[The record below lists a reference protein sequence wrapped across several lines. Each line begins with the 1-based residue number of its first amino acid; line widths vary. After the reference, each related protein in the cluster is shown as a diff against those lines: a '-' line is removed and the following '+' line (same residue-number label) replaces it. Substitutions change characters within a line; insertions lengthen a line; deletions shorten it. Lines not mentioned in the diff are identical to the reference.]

1 MASHPTLRLEMRQI
15 SVVAFLLTVF
25 FVSLASPQSKTPSK
39 KKTTAKK
46 SRASSRTVKRAPA
59 AYRQPA
65 PTPERYKE
73 IQQALA
79 DKGYLKSE
87 PNGVW
92 DAQSTAALAQFQ
104 SDRKLDAGGK
114 LTAASLI
121 ALGLGPSTAPI
132 PPDPKAKTAVEATP
146 PPTPA
151 N

>member
-1 MASHPTLRLEMRQI
+1 MKHI
-15 SVVAFLLTVF
+15 SAAIFLLTVLF
-25 FVSLASPQSKTPSK
+25 ASLASPQSKSAAK
-39 KKTTAKK
+39 KKITAKK
-46 SRASSRTVKRAPA
+46 SRTSSRTVKRAPA
-59 AYRQPA
+59 AYRQNT

-92 DAQSTAALAQFQ
+92 DAQSSAALEQFQ
-104 SDRKLDAGGK
+104 SDRKLDASGK

-132 PPDPKAKTAVEATP
+132 PPDPAAKTPVEAAP

>member
-1 MASHPTLRLEMRQI
+1 M
-15 SVVAFLLTVF
+15 
-25 FVSLASPQSKTPSK
+25 
-39 KKTTAKK
+39 
-46 SRASSRTVKRAPA
+46 
-59 AYRQPA
+59 AYRQTT

-92 DAQSTAALAQFQ
+92 DSQSTAALAQFQ
-104 SDRKLDAGGK
+104 SDRKLDPSGK

-121 ALGLGPSTAPI
+121 ALGLGPGTAPI
-132 PPDPKAKTAVEATP
+132 PPAPAAKTSIDATP
-146 PPTPA
+146 PAATA